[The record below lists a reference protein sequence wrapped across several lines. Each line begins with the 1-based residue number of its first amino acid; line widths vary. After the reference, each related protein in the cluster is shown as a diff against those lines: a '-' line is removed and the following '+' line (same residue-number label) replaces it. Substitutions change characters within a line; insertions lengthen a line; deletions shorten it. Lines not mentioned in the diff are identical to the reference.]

1 MKSVVVLG
9 AGNSAPSLITYLLD
23 HAEENN
29 WSVTVGDLDVNAAK
43 DRIGDHPC
51 GYAIEFN
58 VLDKQ
63 QLKDVVRKAD
73 IVVNFLAPA
82 FQAMVAEECI
92 LQKSHMVSASYQSP
106 EIKKLNDKAKD
117 AGVLILN
124 EMGLDPGID
133 LMSAMEIITRVRE
146 EKGVVKKFISYGSGI
161 PAPDHP
167 ENPLNYI
174 ITWNPYNVSIAGS
187 AGAQYMEDGQ
197 IKIVPYHRVFKT
209 TWELEVEGVGMTESY
224 LNRDSLGY
232 IEQFGL
238 DGIETMVRATLRHSG
253 YCEIW
258 NNVIKLGLTN
268 TTLAIQD
275 LDKYSMADIVA
286 MLLPKEIT
294 GSDLKANVAA
304 LLDISRIGKVMGRL
318 EDLGL
323 FSDEIIGFKG
333 STPAD
338 ALTTLLNQRLP
349 LDPKSRDMVIL
360 VHDMVIEYPED
371 GNRRENIVS
380 TFVQYGTPGGHTGM
394 AKTVGIPAAIA
405 TKMILRG
412 EMDLTG
418 TIIPLIPEVYVP
430 VLKELEDMGMSFSEK
445 IVKM

>member
-1 MKSVVVLG
+1 MKSVIVLG

-29 WSVTVGDLDVNAAK
+29 WSVTVGDLDVNAAI

-92 LQKSHMVSASYQSP
+92 KQKSHMVSASYQSP

-133 LMSAMEIITRVRE
+133 LMSAMEIIERVR
-146 EKGVVKKFISYGSGI
+146 KDNGVVKKFISYGSGI
-161 PAPDHP
+161 PSPDHP

-174 ITWNPYNVSIAGS
+174 ITWNPHNVAIAGS
-187 AGAQYMEDGQ
+187 AGAQYLENGK
-197 IKIVPYHRVFKT
+197 IKIVPYHRIFKT
-209 TWELEVEGVGMTESY
+209 TWEVDVEGVGITESY

-232 IEQFGL
+232 IDQFGL
-238 DGIETMVRATLRHSG
+238 DGIETMIRATLRHTG
-253 YCEIW
+253 YCEVW
-258 NNVIKLGLTN
+258 NKIIKIGLTN
-268 TTLAIQD
+268 TLLPIPD
-275 LDKYSMADIVA
+275 LEKYSMADIVE
-286 MLLPKEIT
+286 MLLPTAIS
-294 GSDLKANVAA
+294 GLDLKSNVAA
-304 LLDISRIGKVMGRL
+304 RLDISSTGTVMGKL
-318 EDLGL
+318 EALGL
-323 FSDEIIGFKG
+323 FSEEIIGFKG

-338 ALTTLLNQRLP
+338 ALTTLLTRKLP
-349 LDPKSRDMVIL
+349 LDPTSHDMVIL
-360 VHDMVIEYPED
+360 VHDMVIEYPD
-371 GNRRENIVS
+371 DNNRRENIVS
-380 TFVQYGTPGGHTGM
+380 TFVQYGTTGGDTGM